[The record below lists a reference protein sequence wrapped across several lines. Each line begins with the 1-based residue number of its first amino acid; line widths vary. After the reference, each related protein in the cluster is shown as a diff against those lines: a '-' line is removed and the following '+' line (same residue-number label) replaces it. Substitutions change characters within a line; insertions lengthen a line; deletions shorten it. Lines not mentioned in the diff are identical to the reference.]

1 MALYAAVQFQ
11 SCDKIRHSSTSSL
24 YAPYNALVQAIET
37 MQSQKSDSTPNITP
51 LYPTNPMQIQKPYAI
66 KGTRVELGGAL
77 GISKPNADEKAASP

>member
-1 MALYAAVQFQ
+1 MQPSNSSPVTRSDIHPQAV
-11 SCDKIRHSSTSSL
+11 CMHLIM
-24 YAPYNALVQAIET
+24 PLVQAIET
-37 MQSQKSDSTPNITP
+37 MPSPKSDSTPNITS